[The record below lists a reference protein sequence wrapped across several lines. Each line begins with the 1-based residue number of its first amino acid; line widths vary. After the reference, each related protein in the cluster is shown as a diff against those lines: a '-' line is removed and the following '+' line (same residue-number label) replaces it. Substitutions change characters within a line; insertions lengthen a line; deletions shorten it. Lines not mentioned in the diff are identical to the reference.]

1 MIERLRNTGLIAV
14 LNTERDSQW
23 PERTVYEITEEGDA
37 VAADWLRDMLSDPRK
52 SFAEFPAAVSFIP
65 LLEPAEVTARLEAR
79 AERLRAE
86 TERLAAGIEAST
98 PAVPAVSL
106 LDAEYLLAVTSA
118 EARWV
123 ESVLVELRAGRLT
136 WTQEGL
142 RAVTESQGDGPAT
155 R

>member
-1 MIERLRNTGLIAV
+1 M
-14 LNTERDSQW
+14 
-23 PERTVYEITEEGDA
+23 
-37 VAADWLRDMLSDPRK
+37 
-52 SFAEFPAAVSFIP
+52 
-65 LLEPAEVTARLEAR
+65 
-79 AERLRAE
+79 
-86 TERLAAGIEAST
+86 